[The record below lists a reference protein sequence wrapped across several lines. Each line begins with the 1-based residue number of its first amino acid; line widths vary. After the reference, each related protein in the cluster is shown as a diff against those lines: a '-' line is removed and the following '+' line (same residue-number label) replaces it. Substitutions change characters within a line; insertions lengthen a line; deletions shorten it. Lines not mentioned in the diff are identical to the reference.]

1 MSPQLLAMLQAI
13 GRNTRDI
20 AGRPCPET
28 GARFPRDYHR
38 PAELVRLWRGVGGS
52 RFYGVGG
59 SRFFPSVDGLGP
71 GLCRPRSRRPAA
83 M

>member
-38 PAELVRLWRGVGGS
+38 PAELVRLWH
-52 RFYGVGG
+52 GVGG

-71 GLCRPRSRRPAA
+71 GGR
-83 M
+83 